1 MNRKS
6 LLDQLG
12 SLLESETNFIT
23 NMANTAA
30 FLKQEHGYFWVGF
43 YSVINEELLLG
54 PFQGPVACTRIN
66 KGKGVCG
73 LTWETMESNLVPD
86 VDKFPGHIACN
97 PHSRSE
103 VVVPLIYK
111 GKCIGVL
118 DADSDKL
125 NDFTAEDVSY
135 LEKVVEI
142 LIDSSEIIE

>member
-1 MNRKS
+1 MNRKT
-6 LLDQLG
+6 LLNQLK

-43 YSVINEELLLG
+43 YSVIKDELLLG
-54 PFQGPVACTRIN
+54 PFQGPIACTRIN

-73 LTWETMESNLVPD
+73 KTWETMDSYLVPD

-97 PHSRSE
+97 SFSRSE
-103 VVVPLIYK
+103 VVVPLVYK

-125 NDFTAEDVSY
+125 DDFTAADVTY
-135 LEKVVEI
+135 LQDVVEI
-142 LIDSSEIIE
+142 LINSSEIIE

>member
-1 MNRKS
+1 MNYNTSLRQLES
-6 LLDQLG
+6 LLN
-12 SLLESETNFIT
+12 SETNFIT

-30 FLKQEHGYFWVGF
+30 FLKQQHGYFWVGF

-54 PFQGPVACTRIN
+54 PFQGPVACTRIE

-73 LTWETMESNLVPD
+73 TVWESKHSILVPD

-97 PHSRSE
+97 PFSRSE
-103 VVVPLIYK
+103 VVIPLIYK

-125 NDFTAEDVSY
+125 DDFKPEDVTY
-135 LEKVVEI
+135 LESAIEI
-142 LIDSSEIIE
+142 LIQSSQIIE